1 MYMYRV
7 LELSRRALLSFIFR
21 RETTTMT
28 TGAASPAA
36 AAVVFPWLLRP
47 APSLDIIGSGQRKQM
62 AHALRPVP
70 ESLHQLLPLLT
81 DTHAH
86 TAGYGDEARD
96 SFAKDTRQ
104 NGARVPD
111 LNAREYV
118 VVSVEPSDWKY
129 CDEETCTKPT
139 GQGMGGVRPALGI
152 HPQCADE
159 VDNPE
164 PSSEIDDTWLSELRS
179 CLLASPWS
187 IVGECGLDNN
197 GSYRHAFETHQMPI
211 FRHHLR
217 LAAELN
223 RPISVHSVKADGALV
238 DMLIEEVD
246 MGNELPPTVC
256 LHSFSGSIETLKR
269 IVNVVEG
276 RPWNKKERLRRG
288 SIGGRNEDI
297 VRVFVGFNAWTNLY
311 KKQASRLVNG
321 LVNDTPLGEYRLLIE
336 SDWNPIDFD
345 FEGSDRRDSDKILMN
360 GLLDL
365 SDMLGWEPARTAEV
379 LSDNTARFLEPVG
392 TGVSSKA
399 STTPASDPSCRR
411 TLAT

>member
-1 MYMYRV
+1 
-7 LELSRRALLSFIFR
+7 
-21 RETTTMT
+21 MT

-47 APSLDIIGSGQRKQM
+47 APALDIIGSGQRKQM

-70 ESLHQLLPLLT
+70 QNLHQHLPLLT

-86 TAGYGDEARD
+86 TAGYGDEARA
-96 SFAKDTRQ
+96 SFANDTRQ
-104 NGARVPD
+104 KGARVPG
-111 LNAREYV
+111 LNAKEYV
-118 VVSVEPSDWKY
+118 VVSVDPSDWMY
-129 CDEETCTKPT
+129 CDEETCPKPT
-139 GQGMGGVRPALGI
+139 GLGISAVRPAVGI

-159 VDNPE
+159 IDNPD
-164 PSSEIDDTWLSELRS
+164 PSPSDNAWLSDLRS
-179 CLLASPWS
+179 HLIASPWS
-187 IVGECGLDNN
+187 LVGECGLDNN
-197 GSYRHAFETHQMPI
+197 GPYRHAFESHQMPI

-246 MGNELPPTVC
+246 MGHHLPPTVC

-269 IVNVVEG
+269 VINIVEG
-276 RPWNKKERLRRG
+276 RPRNKKERLRKG
-288 SIGGRNEDI
+288 NSDESSEDN

-321 LVNDTPLGEYRLLIE
+321 LVKDTPMGDCRLLIE

-360 GLLDL
+360 GLIDL
-365 SDMLGWEPARTAEV
+365 SEMLGWEPERTAKV
-379 LSDNTARFLEPVG
+379 LADNTVRFLNNM
-392 TGVSSKA
+392 
-399 STTPASDPSCRR
+399 R
-411 TLAT
+411 